1 MIRSFRS
8 EETRQVLRGRVSRAY
23 PPDIQSVA
31 RRKLRQ
37 LNRAVTLADLT
48 EPPGNRFEALRG
60 RRQGEYSIRIND
72 QWRVVFRWDSQP
84 YDVAI
89 EDYHDERR

>member
-1 MIRSFRS
+1 MIRSFRC
-8 EETRQVLRGRVSRAY
+8 EETRSVLRNKTTRAF
-23 PPDIQSVA
+23 PPDIQRVA

-37 LNRAVTLADLT
+37 LNRAVILADMT

-60 RRQGEYSIRIND
+60 RRQGEYSVRIND

-84 YDVAI
+84 YDVQI
-89 EDYHDERR
+89 EDYHDDRR